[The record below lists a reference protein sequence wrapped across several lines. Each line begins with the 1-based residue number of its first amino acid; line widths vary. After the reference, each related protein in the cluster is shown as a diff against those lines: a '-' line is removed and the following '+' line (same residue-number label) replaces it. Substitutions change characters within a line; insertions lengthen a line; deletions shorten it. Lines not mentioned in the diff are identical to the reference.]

1 VEGALL
7 DAAQRGDQEARSQ
20 LLEENTRLVWAIVRR
35 YTGRGV
41 EAEDLFQ
48 LGCIGFLKALE
59 GFDPAYGTQFSTYA
73 VPKIAGEMRRFLRDD
88 GAVKVSRTLKEQATR
103 VYLEGERLRTALGR
117 EPTLSELSEATGL
130 SPEELATTETATAG
144 VASLQAETEDG
155 LTLETTLGDQGME
168 ETVVE
173 QLALRQA
180 IDRLPERERTVVILR
195 YYLGRTQ
202 QQCAQRIGVSQVQVS
217 RLEKRAVDR
226 LRQLLTE

>member
-1 VEGALL
+1 
-7 DAAQRGDQEARSQ
+7 
-20 LLEENTRLVWAIVRR
+20 
-35 YTGRGV
+35 
-41 EAEDLFQ
+41 
-48 LGCIGFLKALE
+48 
-59 GFDPAYGTQFSTYA
+59 
-73 VPKIAGEMRRFLRDD
+73 
-88 GAVKVSRTLKEQATR
+88 
-103 VYLEGERLRTALGR
+103 
-117 EPTLSELSEATGL
+117 
-130 SPEELATTETATAG
+130 
-144 VASLQAETEDG
+144 
-155 LTLETTLGDQGME
+155 ME